1 MGTRHITAVVAEG
14 EFVVAQY
21 GQWDGYPTGAGNNI
35 VAIISGKIDQL
46 KASLKHIVPVDSGT
60 VERYWSECGAQ
71 EWGADMETCQRFKA
85 KYVTLD
91 RDTGPDVLNILIHT
105 EVPIELFLNVD
116 FIADGLF
123 CEWVYVVDLDSGMF
137 EIYQGFQIHP
147 SENRFS
153 TMFEGTVNGYYPPKL
168 VATYPLDDLPLGSQL
183 QRLER
188 GCDYEQD

>member
-21 GQWDGYPTGAGNNI
+21 GQWDGYPTGAGNDI
-35 VAIISGKIDQL
+35 VASLRGKIDQL
-46 KASLKHIVPVDSGT
+46 KTSLKHIVPVDSGT
-60 VERYWSECGAQ
+60 VGRYWSECGSDGR
-71 EWGADMETCQRFKA
+71 GADMETCRRFKA
-85 KYVTLD
+85 KHPTLD
-91 RDTGPDVLNILIHT
+91 RDIGPNVLDILIHT
-105 EVPIELFLNVD
+105 TDPVELYLNVD

-153 TMFEGTVNGYYPPKL
+153 SMFEGTINGYYPPKL
-168 VATYPLDDLPLGSQL
+168 VATYPLDDLPTDSQL
-183 QRLER
+183 KRLER
-188 GCDYEQD
+188 DCEQD